1 MVNPSK
7 IFPTHSDIA
16 VVVGGHA
23 IFKDDNDKIPTQYAI
38 HVALDK
44 TTDTL
49 LIKIPWNRETIP
61 QIKLLKNTIMNSSN
75 YLCGVRFE
83 NLIIEKYDF
92 ITNDKKHVS
101 GYKATATGI
110 KEIIP

>member
-1 MVNPSK
+1 MINPSE

-23 IFKDDNDKIPTQYAI
+23 IFKDDNEKIPTQFAV

-44 TTDTL
+44 TPNPL
-49 LIKIPWNRETIP
+49 LVKIPWNNETIP
-61 QIKLLKNTIMNSSN
+61 QIKSLKNTMLNSPN
-75 YLCGVRFE
+75 YLCGVTFV
-83 NLIIEKYDF
+83 NLKIEYYDF
-92 ITNDKKHVS
+92 VTKDKKHVF

>member
-1 MVNPSK
+1 MINPNE

-23 IFKDDNDKIPTQYAI
+23 IFKNSNNKTPTQYAVQI
-38 HVALDK
+38 AMDK
-44 TTDTL
+44 TIDTML
-49 LIKIPWNRETIP
+49 VKIPWNDETIP
-61 QIKLLKNTIMNSSN
+61 KIKLLKITMLNSPN
-75 YLCGVRFE
+75 YLCGIKFD
-83 NLIIEKYDF
+83 NLKIEYYNF
-92 ITNDKKHVS
+92 ITKDGKHVS